1 MEFKKNDDG
10 DLVDDDVRHP
20 QLSSFPWIEHNVPT
34 PGLKSSTRGKRRF
47 LGREERHTLILRERK
62 CEAWLACSNFLASAS
77 HDHPEKKSFKH
88 QEELR
93 RAGRE
98 TFQRKDKVVSSPIFI
113 SASFTYRMFLRIS
126 QWEPRVVFLLFPDF
140 LCSLNDLRLISAVTL
155 RANVLVWY
163 GMMALS

>member
-1 MEFKKNDDG
+1 MEFIKNDDG

-34 PGLKSSTRGKRRF
+34 PGLKSSSRGKRRF
-47 LGREERHTLILRERK
+47 QGREKRHTLILRERK

-77 HDHPEKKSFKH
+77 HDHPEKKCFKH

-93 RAGRE
+93 RAGRK

-126 QWEPRVVFLLFPDF
+126 QLCFYCFLIF